1 MVSHLSNDEF
11 FSKLTPL
18 FDSRREKDHGSITLT
33 QKCFSYDTASNS
45 SIAVA
50 SPPNANAPT
59 GDLTDILAAQ
69 FPDLA
74 PDAPMPLLIR
84 ATNSKGRAKR
94 AEKIKLSTIVQPDQL
109 ESFFAR
115 YAEICKGGMSALKKR
130 DRSKAKEKLKAKK
143 RKMGTTAATV
153 PQGEEKK

>member
-1 MVSHLSNDEF
+1 MESHLSNDEF

-18 FDSRREKDHGSITLT
+18 FDSRKEKGHGSITLT
-33 QKCFSYDTASNS
+33 QKCFSHETTSNS
-45 SIAVA
+45 STAVP
-50 SPPNANAPT
+50 SPPLT
-59 GDLTDILAAQ
+59 GVLAAQ

-74 PDAPMPLLIR
+74 RDVPMPLLIR
-84 ATNSKGRAKR
+84 ATNSKGKAKR

-143 RKMGTTAATV
+143 RKMGTTPSGAV
-153 PQGEEKK
+153 PPGEEKK